1 VIEEAHVADLASIVG
16 ERYVRTDPTDRLAY
30 NADCSPRG
38 IIRARGR
45 VLEERQPA
53 AVVQPG
59 AEEELAR
66 IVDWA
71 RETETALVPF
81 GAGSGVCLGAV
92 GGEASVI
99 VDLKRFDAI
108 AEVDSENRYARVQA
122 GVVGMLL
129 ERDLRRRGWTM
140 GHIPSSLYC
149 SSVGGYVAA
158 RSAGQYS
165 SRYGKMEDMVAS
177 LRVVTGRG
185 DVIETA
191 PNPLRERPR
200 EQVSDG
206 GPNLTQLIIGS
217 EGTLGFVTEA
227 TVHIEREPD
236 HRCYRGFSYESLAD
250 GLEGIRRVMQEGLRP
265 AVVRLYDPYDSLFK
279 SGGSE
284 GVDADEGPD
293 LGERIRRVA
302 EHYLPDA
309 VLDRLRETVEGVRDG
324 LVAGVLDRPQLVHR
338 LLDPL
343 ASDALLIVGFEGTSR
358 TVERE
363 AEHAFEILRNRGE
376 DRGAEPGRNWLRHRF
391 DASYLQSPLFDTGAW
406 VDTMEIST
414 TWENL
419 EHLYETVR
427 EALEP
432 FALTMAH
439 FSHVYPEGSS
449 IYYTFVGHGS
459 TTEEAL
465 DRHERAWSAAL
476 DAVVEAGGSI
486 THHHGVGSLKTD
498 WVEHD
503 HVGGGAAF
511 DALKETFDPD
521 GILNPGTVYPGLFT
535 KTSSRGTA
543 DCTPQQ

>member
-1 VIEEAHVADLASIVG
+1 MIDEEYVSDLASIVG

-45 VLEERQPA
+45 ALEERQPA
-53 AVVQPG
+53 AVVQP
-59 AEEELAR
+59 ATEEELAEL
-66 IVDWA
+66 VDWA
-71 RETETALVPF
+71 RSTETALVPF

-92 GGEASVI
+92 GGDASVI
-99 VDLKRFDAI
+99 VDLKRFDEI
-108 AEVDSENRYARVQA
+108 AEVDPANRYARVQA
-122 GVVGMLL
+122 GVVGMIL
-129 ERDLRRRGWTM
+129 ERDLQRRGLTM
-140 GHIPSSLYC
+140 GHFPSSLYC

-177 LRVVTGRG
+177 MRVVTGRG
-185 DVIETA
+185 DVVETA
-191 PNPLRERPR
+191 PNPMRENPR
-200 EQVSDG
+200 EQVAEG
-206 GPNLTQLIIGS
+206 GPNLTQLFLGS

-227 TVHIEREPD
+227 TVHLEPEPD
-236 HRCYRGFSYESLAD
+236 HRYYRGFSYDSLAD
-250 GLEGIRRVMQEGLRP
+250 GLDGIRRVMQAGLRP

-284 GVDADEGPD
+284 GVDAEESPG
-293 LGERIRRVA
+293 LEERIRGVA
-302 EHYLPDA
+302 ERYLPDA
-309 VLDRLRETVEGVRDG
+309 VQHRLRDAVDGVRDS
-324 LVAGVLDRPQLVHR
+324 LVAGVLDRPELVHR
-338 LLDPL
+338 VLEPL
-343 ASDALLIVGFEGTSR
+343 ASNSLLIVGFEGTST

-363 AEHAFEILRNRGE
+363 AEYAFDILRDRGE
-376 DRGAEPGRNWLRHRF
+376 DRGVEPGRNWRRHRF

-419 EHLYETVR
+419 EHLYGAVR

-521 GILNPGTVYPGLFT
+521 GILNPGTVYPN
-535 KTSSRGTA
+535 
-543 DCTPQQ
+543 